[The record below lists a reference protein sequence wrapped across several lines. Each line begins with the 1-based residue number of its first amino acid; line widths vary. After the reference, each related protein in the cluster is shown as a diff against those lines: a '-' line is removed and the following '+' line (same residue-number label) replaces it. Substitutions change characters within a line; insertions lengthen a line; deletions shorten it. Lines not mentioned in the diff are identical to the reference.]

1 MITNSNNNAIN
12 SIRGEGRGM
21 VNPRIYEV
29 VIRRFSLIVA
39 ESILFR

>member
-12 SIRGEGRGM
+12 SIWGEEGGWL
-21 VNPRIYEV
+21 NPRIYEV